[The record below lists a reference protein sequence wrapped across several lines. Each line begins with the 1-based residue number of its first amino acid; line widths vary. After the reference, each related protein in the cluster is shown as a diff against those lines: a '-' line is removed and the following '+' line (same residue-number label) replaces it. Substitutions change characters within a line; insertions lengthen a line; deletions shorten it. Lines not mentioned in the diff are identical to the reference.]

1 MNVFDQW
8 MEDIFILSFIKGK
21 RRKKNPEYW
30 KKYYQ
35 SNHKV
40 KDKTIRLIM
49 DKDKNWKRLF
59 FRYVDD
65 FIIGFDGNKVDCLK
79 IKSTISDFLKKD
91 LGLALN
97 LDKTKNTHDETDSA
111 RFLGYKIHK
120 TPLSKQAIQHDLL
133 G

>member
-1 MNVFDQW
+1 
-8 MEDIFILSFIKGK
+8 
-21 RRKKNPEYW
+21 
-30 KKYYQ
+30 
-35 SNHKV
+35 
-40 KDKTIRLIM
+40 M

-59 FRYVDD
+59 FRYVHDL
-65 FIIGFDGNKVDCLK
+65 IIDFDGNKVDCLN

-111 RFLGYKIHK
+111 RFLGYKIHE
-120 TPLSKQAIQHDLL
+120 TPLSKQAIKHDLL